1 MSVMHDET
9 SLPKTGSFAIETE
22 VYSGPLDLLI
32 DLIERRKFLVNDI
45 SLAAVTDDYMRYVAS
60 LENNPLRETA
70 EFIVLASTLLL
81 LKSRSLLPI
90 LELTDQ
96 EEENIEDLE
105 ARLKRYQIYRNAS
118 KIIESLFGKRA
129 SYEKRYIPDRT
140 PLFMPDRYTELS
152 ALHNAMRDVLA
163 NLPKKQEKP
172 KVRVR
177 TVVSLEEMIDRL
189 KERIE
194 RQMTFKF
201 RELTGSSAERSTV
214 IVGFLAVLEMV
225 KQGGILVRQSARFT
239 DIEIERESPSTPKY
253 Y

>member
-1 MSVMHDET
+1 
-9 SLPKTGSFAIETE
+9 
-22 VYSGPLDLLI
+22 
-32 DLIERRKFLVNDI
+32 
-45 SLAAVTDDYMRYVAS
+45 
-60 LENNPLRETA
+60 
-70 EFIVLASTLLL
+70 
-81 LKSRSLLPI
+81 
-90 LELTDQ
+90 
-96 EEENIEDLE
+96 
-105 ARLKRYQIYRNAS
+105 
-118 KIIESLFGKRA
+118 
-129 SYEKRYIPDRT
+129 
-140 PLFMPDRYTELS
+140 
-152 ALHNAMRDVLA
+152 MRDVLA

-189 KERIE
+189 RERIE

-225 KQGGILVRQSARFT
+225 KQGGILVRQSAQFT